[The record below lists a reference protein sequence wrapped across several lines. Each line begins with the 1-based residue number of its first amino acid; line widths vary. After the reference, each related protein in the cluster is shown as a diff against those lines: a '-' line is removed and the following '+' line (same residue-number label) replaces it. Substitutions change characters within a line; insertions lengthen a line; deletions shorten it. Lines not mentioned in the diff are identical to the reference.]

1 MSNVYSL
8 SDLRD
13 ALDKEFAPVE
23 IEGVVLRNLM
33 RLSKAERAKVMD
45 AIDAVQAADEEA
57 NNEAQLDSLLNNIKT
72 VILTVAEGNKG
83 RTLASAIG
91 DDLALGMKIINLW
104 SEATQPGEA
113 QNSPS

>member
-8 SDLRD
+8 DDLRN

-23 IEGVVLRNLM
+23 VGGVVLRNLM
-33 RLSKAERAKVMD
+33 RLPKGERAKVMD
-45 AIDAVQAADEEA
+45 AIDAVQTTPEDA
-57 NNEAQLDSLLNNIKT
+57 NNEEQLDSLLNNIKT
-72 VILTVAEGNKG
+72 IILTVADGNKG

>member
-8 SDLRD
+8 DDLRN

-23 IEGVVLRNLM
+23 VDGVVLRNLM
-33 RLSKAERAKVMD
+33 RLPKGERAKVMD
-45 AIDAVQAADEEA
+45 AIDAVQTSDEDA
-57 NNEAQLDSLLNNIKT
+57 NNEEQLDKLLTNIKL
-72 VILTVAEGNKG
+72 VITTVAEGNKG
-83 RTLASAIG
+83 AALAKAIG
-91 DDLALGMKIINLW
+91 DDLSLGMKIINVW